1 MKLKTV
7 FVAVFAVLLLSACNT
22 TEKLLCRSWKVADVT
37 FDPQNTLNLTPEKKA
52 IMINQLKDTT
62 VISIRRDKT
71 YTFRLPEKTISGT
84 WKLEDNT
91 IVTTTDMTV
100 SKSVIRKLDKTT
112 LIIESGD
119 NNIPMTY
126 TLTAIQ

>member
-7 FVAVFAVLLLSACNT
+7 FVAALAALLLSACNT
-22 TEKLLCRSWKVADVT
+22 TEKLLCRSWKVADVS

-52 IMINQLKDTT
+52 MMINQLKDTT
-62 VISIRRDKT
+62 VISIRKDKT

-84 WKLEDNT
+84 WKLEDKT

-100 SKSVIRKLDKTT
+100 SKSLIKRLDKAA
-112 LIIESGD
+112 LIIESND
-119 NNIPMTY
+119 NNIPITY
-126 TLTAIQ
+126 ILTPVQ